1 MDCSIQGLPVP
12 HYSRSLP
19 KFMST
24 EAVMLSNHLIWGAE
38 DEMRTAASL
47 LKFYGSPEHKLCW
60 LSELGFLG
68 PVPWVGALK
77 VGVRD
82 MWSRPFAPQ
91 GEAGSWGSPTSCL
104 ALCQVQCIGITK
116 VVSEFLS
123 KEITVISHTF
133 SLSEGWGKFRILLIT
148 ILVCSSK
155 GNLIRRKEG

>member
-1 MDCSIQGLPVP
+1 MSKPQFSSV
-12 HYSRSLP
+12 RSLSHLRLCNP
-19 KFMST
+19 MDAAYQASLSFTNSQRLSKFMSI

-123 KEITVISHTF
+123 KEITAISHTF
-133 SLSEGWGKFRILLIT
+133 SLSEG
-148 ILVCSSK
+148 
-155 GNLIRRKEG
+155 